1 MKEEPPSINPPARS
15 WTERIA
21 HVLGGSEPRDRDELK
36 QLLRDAQSRQLLD
49 FEALSIIEGAMSVS
63 DMQAK
68 EVMIPR
74 NQMTI
79 IEAHSSPK
87 EFIAEVIES
96 AHSRFPVIGDS
107 PDEVLGI
114 LLAKDL
120 LPLAVE
126 GKLDRL
132 RINDY
137 LRPAIKIP
145 ESKRLNILL
154 KEFRDTHNH
163 MAIVVNE
170 YGGIAGLVTIEDVLE
185 QIVGEIDDEHDREDE
200 DYLIKEGEDKSY
212 FVKARTPVE
221 DFNSYFN
228 TAFSDDTFDTIG
240 GFVLQAFGRL
250 PERDES
256 VHINEMIFRVV
267 NADNRSIHLLEVQ
280 SDTG

>member
-1 MKEEPPSINPPARS
+1 MKEEPPSTNPTARS
-15 WTERIA
+15 WSERIA
-21 HVLGGSEPRDRDELK
+21 HVLSGSEPRDRVELK

-63 DMQAK
+63 EMQAK

-79 IEAHSSPK
+79 IEANHRPK
-87 EFIAEVIES
+87 EFIAEIIES

-132 RINDY
+132 RIKDY

-170 YGGIAGLVTIEDVLE
+170 YGGIAGLITIEDVLE
-185 QIVGEIDDEHDREDE
+185 QIVGEIDDEHDRED
-200 DYLIKEGEDKSY
+200 DDHLIKAGAGKSF
-212 FVKARTPVE
+212 FVKARTPID

-228 TAFSDDTFDTIG
+228 TAFNEETFDTIG

-250 PERDES
+250 PERNES
-256 VHINEMIFRVV
+256 VHINELIFRVV

-280 SDTG
+280 SGSG